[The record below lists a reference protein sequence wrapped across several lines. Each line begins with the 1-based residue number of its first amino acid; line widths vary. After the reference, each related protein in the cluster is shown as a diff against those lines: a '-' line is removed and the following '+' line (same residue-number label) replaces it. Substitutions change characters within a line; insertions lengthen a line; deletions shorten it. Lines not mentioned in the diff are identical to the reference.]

1 MPLFSYLFMAKIFTL
16 CFIINQDNVLLKK
29 QARNIGAGKWNGS
42 GGKVDEGESI
52 EQACIREV
60 KEETG
65 LKVSNLF
72 YHGTLEYIYDGKSES
87 HLVHLFST
95 KTFSGTPRSTEEGE
109 VKWFKISDI
118 PYSQMWDADHYW
130 LTAMLNEKKFN
141 AILFLNSEGKA
152 KLVQIDPV
160 LK

>member
-1 MPLFSYLFMAKIFTL
+1 MPKIFTL
-16 CFIINQDNVLLKK
+16 CLILDRDNILLKK
-29 QARNIGAGKWNGS
+29 QARNIGAGKWNGP

-52 EQACIREV
+52 EQSCIREV

-72 YHGTLEYIYDGKSES
+72 YHGILEYIYDGKSES

-95 KTFSGTPRSTEEGE
+95 KTFSGTAQSTEEGE
-109 VKWFKISDI
+109 VKWYKISDI
-118 PYSQMWDADHYW
+118 PYSNMWDGDQFWMSAV
-130 LTAMLNEKKFN
+130 LNGKKFN

-152 KLVQIDPV
+152 KLVQIDPTV
-160 LK
+160 E